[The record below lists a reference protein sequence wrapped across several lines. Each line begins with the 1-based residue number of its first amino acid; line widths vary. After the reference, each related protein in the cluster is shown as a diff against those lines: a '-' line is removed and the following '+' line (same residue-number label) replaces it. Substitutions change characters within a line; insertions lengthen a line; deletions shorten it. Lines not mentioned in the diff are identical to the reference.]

1 MKNRFAALLGVLLTI
16 LGACHVRSEIARM
29 NDGGAAG
36 SNAGGSGG
44 LDGLA
49 GAGGAGGLGGM
60 TGMENPPADLLDPWR
75 DSVAYYIFVD
85 RFANGDPSNDGI
97 PVPGVMTAANWQ
109 GGDWQGIID
118 KIKTGYFSK
127 LGVNSLWLGAPV
139 DNPDVAG
146 VGSDGNNY
154 SAYHGYW
161 PVRFDQTEEHFGS
174 LDKLKELV
182 SEAHNAGMT
191 VVLDYPANHVH
202 ELSLVYSEHPDWFW
216 PNSNGQGGN
225 CVCGEGCSWEG
236 INMERCWFTPYLP
249 DFDHSNALARAY
261 VIDNMI
267 WWWKQVGFDG
277 FRVGAIKHM
286 HQSLL
291 LDLRVR
297 VTTDIEPSLGR
308 HFFLVGSATTPDAID
323 PLTKLDGT
331 EDIER
336 RGNICTNLLLRKGTM
351 VNLDALLGSANAPPK
366 QGIAGNLIGSEYSPR
381 AIHYAQSSPLW
392 GSPFDDGKDAAWKNQ
407 PVMPAEL
414 DAFERLAI
422 GYTLIMTIPGIPTI
436 YYGDEIGLPGA
447 GDPDNRRFMQW
458 TGYDAN
464 QIMLRTHIEKLGQIR
479 KDHIALRRGKR
490 ESLEATLDA
499 MSYAMVHPA
508 ETVYVAI
515 NRDDA
520 STFVGGLPSET
531 LTDLLTGQ
539 NVVGPE
545 ILLPPR
551 SSVILIKAN

>member
-1 MKNRFAALLGVLLTI
+1 MKNRFAALLGVVLTV

-29 NDGGAAG
+29 NEGGAAG

-44 LDGLA
+44 LDGL
-49 GAGGAGGLGGM
+49 GGAGGLGGM

-97 PVPGVMTAANWQ
+97 PVPDVMTAANWQ

-139 DNPDVAG
+139 DNPNVAG
-146 VGSDGNNY
+146 AGNDQHNY

-161 PVRFDQTEEHFGS
+161 PVHLDQAEEHFGS

-191 VVLDYPANHVH
+191 VILEYQARQVH
-202 ELSLVYSEHPDWFW
+202 ELADEYAQNPS
-216 PNSNGQGGN
+216 
-225 CVCGEGCSWEG
+225 
-236 INMERCWFTPYLP
+236 WFTQNGMPTYLYE
-249 DFDHSNALARAY
+249 FDYTLAAPRAY
-261 VIDNMI
+261 SIDKML
-267 WWWKQVGFDG
+267 WWWQQTGIDG
-277 FRVGAIKHM
+277 FRVDWVKHM
-286 HQSLL
+286 PVSWLT
-291 LDLRVR
+291 DLRTR
-297 VTTDIEPSLGR
+297 VSNDIDKVTGK
-308 HFFLVGSATTPDAID
+308 HFYLVGETYAGDKFLINSYVD
-323 PLTKLDGT
+323 PMKRLDGQLDFPLR
-331 EDIER
+331 EQ
-336 RGNICTNLLLRKGTM
+336 ICSTLLLRQNTM
-351 VNLDALLGSANAPPK
+351 KELDSFLNDNDAYY
-366 QGIAGNLIGSEYSPR
+366 GNGAMATFIGHQHLPR
-381 AIHYAQSSPLW
+381 VIHLAQNVPLW
-392 GSPFDDGKDAAWKNQ
+392 TSPWDGGKDASWPNNPGPKLPGEQ
-407 PVMPAEL
+407 S
-414 DAFERLAI
+414 AFERLANA
-422 GYTLIMTIPGIPTI
+422 YTLLMTTQGVPLI

-499 MSYAMVHPA
+499 MSYAMVHSN